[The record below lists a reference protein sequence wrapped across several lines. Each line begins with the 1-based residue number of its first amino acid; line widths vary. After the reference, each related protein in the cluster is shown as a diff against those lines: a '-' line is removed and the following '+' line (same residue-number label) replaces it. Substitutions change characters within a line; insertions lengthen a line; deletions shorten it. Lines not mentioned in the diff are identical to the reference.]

1 MSLCKSVAAQGN
13 GGFKLLTPAD
23 SSTIRAL
30 LSGRYAKRT
39 FLKKDFRLDVC
50 VLGVWVWESE
60 GEGEHPFFKVMLFQ
74 SLFNFVGDLDVY
86 Q

>member
-13 GGFKLLTPAD
+13 GGFKLLTLHFDPAD

-50 VLGVWVWESE
+50 VLGV
-60 GEGEHPFFKVMLFQ
+60 
-74 SLFNFVGDLDVY
+74 
-86 Q
+86 